1 MLYDSLLSKGLKPTS
16 VRLVHAL
23 IRSAYSWGMKR
34 GLVSSN
40 PAKLAECPTA
50 QPEPPH
56 APSMETVQAHLEIL
70 REEDPEL
77 ALVVRV
83 ASTIALR
90 RNEIAGLRWAHIN
103 LDAGLVSITEGV
115 IVTPGQGASVTSTKT
130 GQHGHGV
137 LSADEGLVSMLR
149 DAFERLEKVAAD
161 VGADVSP
168 DAYVF
173 SSDPVHGK
181 PINPDTLTKRLR
193 RHMDR
198 HPVLASFTLKDLRA
212 FVATQLHAEG
222 ADVTT
227 AQAVLRHQ
235 SSQTTL
241 KHYRAAQMDRVRG
254 ATLELGRQIGLPRL
268 LDNRH

>member
-1 MLYDSLLSKGLKPTS
+1 
-16 VRLVHAL
+16 
-23 IRSAYSWGMKR
+23 
-34 GLVSSN
+34 
-40 PAKLAECPTA
+40 
-50 QPEPPH
+50 
-56 APSMETVQAHLEIL
+56 
-70 REEDPEL
+70 
-77 ALVVRV
+77 
-83 ASTIALR
+83 
-90 RNEIAGLRWAHIN
+90 
-103 LDAGLVSITEGV
+103 
-115 IVTPGQGASVTSTKT
+115 
-130 GQHGHGV
+130 
-137 LSADEGLVSMLR
+137 MLR

-198 HPVLASFTLKDLRA
+198 HPELASFTLKDLRA

-254 ATLELGRQIGLPRL
+254 ATLELGRQINGV
-268 LDNRH
+268 